1 MFSNPIPHHWYDSI
15 LTSASWCWSCNV
27 ILQCLGWI
35 IAQMTKRT
43 NERYGMSFPAMWSVF
58 IDIHFDVSFKRL
70 RIIYLICGV
79 ENDDKVIVLLVNH
92 YWQLGAVHRW
102 VSSRV
107 DTYLGLICSARLQHL
122 THAQILDHYTNWYTL
137 YWNIKTFRPSL
148 VLVI

>member
-1 MFSNPIPHHWYDSI
+1 MSSSNVWGGSLHKW
-15 LTSASWCWSCNV
+15 
-27 ILQCLGWI
+27 QRG
-35 IAQMTKRT
+35 QMI
-43 NERYGMSFPAMWSVF
+43 GMSFPAMWSVF

-107 DTYLGLICSARLQHL
+107 DTYLGLICSAQLQHL
-122 THAQILDHYTNWYTL
+122 THAQIFDHYTNWYTL

-148 VLVI
+148 VLVDLKSFNNSKYLIRMKFRCSKCSSLG